1 MPEQN
6 KTIKVLLIE
15 DNPFDAKVVEDL
27 FASIG
32 HPAFS
37 LLKADTLAKAVAA
50 YRGEGADVI
59 LLDLNL
65 PDSFGPETLHKVQRA
80 AQNCPIIVLTGFYE
94 QHMGPLIIK
103 KGAQDYMVKGKI
115 TAEGLNYGIRFAIER
130 ERIERRMREREARL
144 RDLLEKIPE
153 GFLVVNRA
161 GTPVFV
167 NHSAEMIF
175 GLPRAELTATPLPL
189 AIIGEGSTETELL
202 HRDGR
207 KVPVEIH
214 GVQIQWGTEEC
225 RLVMVRDMTQ
235 AKILER
241 ARTDFISMASHELRS
256 PLTIVQESLALVY
269 DGTTGE
275 ITEQQ
280 RDILRMG
287 LDNTGRLNRLID
299 ALLDITKIEAGV
311 MPLYIAEAD
320 LGRILLDTRA
330 EYSRLAAE
338 KGAELAAEVPPTP
351 VLCYCDGD
359 KIRQVLVNL
368 LSNAIKFTPNGG
380 RIGLSLRLLDGDALF
395 CVTNTGQGIDA
406 EDLPKIFNKFGKFG
420 GNSGGEIKGT
430 GLGLAISRGIAEM
443 HNGRIWAESE
453 EGKNCSF
460 FIRLPLLT
468 FTEATKHLIR
478 REIEYSRGK
487 RPICTLTALV
497 PDSAVPNAVNFIKAR
512 FRSSNAMIIGK
523 EGDITVLIQN
533 SGIKE
538 CAKASFL
545 LGAGLQE
552 ITGNLDKP
560 VPITALLYPEDF
572 RDQEEFWQKISR
584 IRGGK

>member
-6 KTIKVLLIE
+6 KSIKVLLIE
-15 DNPFDAKVVEDL
+15 DNPFDAKVVKDL
-27 FASIG
+27 FGSISN
-32 HPAFS
+32 PTFS
-37 LLKADTLAKAVAA
+37 LRQADTLAKASAA
-50 YRGEGADVI
+50 YRGERADVI

-115 TAEGLNYGIRFAIER
+115 TAEGLNYAIRFAIER

-175 GLPRAELTATPLPL
+175 GLKRAELIATPLPME
-189 AIIGEGSTETELL
+189 IIGEGATETELL
-202 HRDGR
+202 RRDGR
-207 KVPVEIH
+207 KIPVEIH
-214 GVQIQWGTEEC
+214 GAQIQWGAEDC
-225 RLVMVRDMTQ
+225 RLVMIRDMTQ
-235 AKILER
+235 AKLLER
-241 ARTDFISMASHELRS
+241 ARNDFISMASHELRA

-269 DGTTGE
+269 DGTTGD
-275 ITEQQ
+275 ISEQQ
-280 RDILRMG
+280 REILKMG

-311 MPLYIAEAD
+311 MPMYIAEAD
-320 LGRILLDTRA
+320 LAGILRETCA
-330 EYSRLAAE
+330 EHSRLAAE
-338 KGAELAAEVPPTP
+338 KGAELAAEVPPAP
-351 VLCYCDGD
+351 VLSYCDGD

-368 LSNAIKFTPNGG
+368 LSNAIKFTPRGG
-380 RIGLSLRLLDGDALF
+380 RIDLSLRLSGGDALF
-395 CVTNTGQGIDA
+395 CVSNTGQGIDA

-453 EGKNCSF
+453 AGKNCSF
-460 FIRLPLLT
+460 FMRLPRLS
-468 FTEATKHLIR
+468 FTEATKHLVK
-478 REIEYSRGK
+478 REIEFSRGK
-487 RPICTLTALV
+487 RPICTLTALL
-497 PDSAVPNAVNFIKAR
+497 PACAVPNAVNFIKAR
-512 FRSSNAMIIGK
+512 FRSSNAMLIGK
-523 EGDITVLIQN
+523 EGDITILIQN

-545 LGAGLQE
+545 MGEGLRE
-552 ITGNLDKP
+552 ITGNQDKP

-572 RDQEEFWQKISR
+572 KDQDEFWKKISR